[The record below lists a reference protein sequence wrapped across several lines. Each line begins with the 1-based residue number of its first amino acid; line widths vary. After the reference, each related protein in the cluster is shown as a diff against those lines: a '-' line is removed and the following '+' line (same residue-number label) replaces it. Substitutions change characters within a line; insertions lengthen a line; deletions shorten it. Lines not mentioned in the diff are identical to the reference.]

1 MDTLLAL
8 TTAGQSLDV
17 NQLETSDTPLIVH
30 IDFKSPYAFLAIEP
44 TRQMLAKLGLQADWR
59 PFVLDI
65 GSYLG
70 TAKLAKDGKV
80 EKQNRSQE
88 QWSGVKYAY
97 FDCRRYANLVD
108 QTIRGTVK
116 IWDTNLLAI
125 GMWWLKRHESLASQN
140 EPTGLLQRYI
150 DAVYL
155 PFWRRECP
163 N

>member
-97 FDCRRYANLVD
+97 FDCRR
-108 QTIRGTVK
+108 
-116 IWDTNLLAI
+116 
-125 GMWWLKRHESLASQN
+125 
-140 EPTGLLQRYI
+140 
-150 DAVYL
+150 
-155 PFWRRECP
+155 
-163 N
+163 